1 MMIRQAL
8 QTSLRSS
15 SDIWQRGKEQLIFP
29 SSALRI
35 ADHHLHASGII
46 PTISSSKN
54 RLYEHDWFCVSQA
67 VTCEGYSTSLPY
79 DALQSEVLSNIWVES
94 VGNSSIRF
102 GNVISIMGKS
112 LAKAQRVFVRKQTN
126 GKSAPFSNDEL
137 SRFRAMGSKNDLKL
151 PETLMLKTSD
161 IVRIFEDVKNSPIL
175 KVTVGPQ
182 HVNFGNHADHAFLLE
197 TAFHAF
203 CLALPSE
210 VSINSVAIQ
219 YVAEVFE
226 GDKLN
231 CIVSEEGQQV
241 FVAKT
246 TTDELSNLVAIA
258 RIIN

>member
-1 MMIRQAL
+1 MIRQAL

-46 PTISSSKN
+46 PTISSSKS

-67 VTCEGYSTSLPY
+67 VACEGYSSSLLCE
-79 DALQSEVLSNIWVES
+79 ALQSEVLSNIWVAS
-94 VGNSSIRF
+94 VGSSSIRF
-102 GNVISIMGKS
+102 GNIISIRGES
-112 LAKAQRVFVRKQTN
+112 LAKAQRVFVRKQKN

-137 SRFRAMGSKNDLKL
+137 SHFRAMGSKNDLKL

-161 IVRIFEDVKNSPIL
+161 VAGIFEDVENSPVL

-197 TAFHAF
+197 TAFHALY
-203 CLALPSE
+203 LALPPE
-210 VSINSVAIQ
+210 VSISTVAIQ

-226 GDKLN
+226 GDQLN
-231 CIVSEEGQQV
+231 CIVSEEGRQV

-246 TTDELSNLVAIA
+246 TSDELLNLVAIA